1 MIPLIE
7 SKSIT
12 PDTLGLLFFV
22 KINSQGSE
30 YVRNILKEYLIE
42 FKVPDTDYFL
52 YEVYE
57 AQNLIHFIK
66 TGRKALEYRVRLT
79 DLGEDILKSL
89 NQKPLHELSAE
100 AVNFFWSEYER
111 VGQNEKLKIRTKTQF
126 WISEFLYHKESYNLE
141 MIKAVIRTYL
151 DSFEYEKRKYI
162 LTSQNLF
169 FKAPNAFAT
178 RWSVENCPIIE
189 FIDKNQNE
197 IRKNYRK

>member
-12 PDTLGLLFFV
+12 PDALGLLFFV

-89 NQKPLHELSAE
+89 NQKPLHELSEE
-100 AVNFFWSEYER
+100 AVNFLWSEYER
-111 VGQNEKLKIRTKTQF
+111 VGQKEKLKNRTKTQF

>member
-7 SKSIT
+7 SRSIT

-30 YVRNILKEYLIE
+30 YVRNILREYLIE

-89 NQKPLHELSAE
+89 SQKPLHELSEE
-100 AVNFFWSEYER
+100 AVNFLWSEYER
-111 VGQNEKLKIRTKTQF
+111 VGQKEKLKNRTKTQF
-126 WISEFLYHKESYNLE
+126 WISEFLYHKESYNLG
-141 MIKAVIRTYL
+141 MIKAVIKTYV
-151 DSFEYEKRKYI
+151 DSFEYEKRKFM
-162 LTSQNLF
+162 LTTQNLF

-197 IRKNYRK
+197 IRKNYKR

>member
-7 SKSIT
+7 SRSIT

-30 YVRNILKEYLIE
+30 YVRNILREYLIE

-89 NQKPLHELSAE
+89 SQKPLHELSEE
-100 AVNFFWSEYER
+100 AVNFLWSEYER
-111 VGQNEKLKIRTKTQF
+111 VGQKEKLKNRTKTQF
-126 WISEFLYHKESYNLE
+126 WISEFLYHKESYNLG
-141 MIKAVIRTYL
+141 MIKAVIKTYV
-151 DSFEYEKRKYI
+151 DSFEYEKRKFM
-162 LTSQNLF
+162 LTTQNLF
-169 FKAPNAFAT
+169 FKVPNAFAT
-178 RWSVENCPIIE
+178 RWRDRKSVV
-189 FIDKNQNE
+189 
-197 IRKNYRK
+197 

>member
-7 SKSIT
+7 SRSIT

-30 YVRNILKEYLIE
+30 YVRNILREYLIE

-89 NQKPLHELSAE
+89 SQKPLHELSEE
-100 AVNFFWSEYER
+100 AVNFLWSEYER
-111 VGQNEKLKIRTKTQF
+111 VGQKEKLKNRTKTQF
-126 WISEFLYHKESYNLE
+126 WISEFLYHKESYNLG
-141 MIKAVIRTYL
+141 MIKAVIKTYV
-151 DSFEYEKRKYI
+151 DSFEYEKRKFM
-162 LTSQNLF
+162 LTTQNLF
-169 FKAPNAFAT
+169 FKVPNAFAT

-197 IRKNYRK
+197 IRKNYKR